1 MKNDSLSPILRE
13 SEAMIDKACHR
24 SVNPDIK
31 KRQISCAGVSMTLYY
46 IEGLVS
52 GSKIELHMLTPLMKL
67 KELPKESRAELLAK
81 SVLSVSECE
90 VTESLAAVLDAV
102 FYGGAALIID
112 GDSYAAVAD
121 AKNFAKRGIGKPVAE
136 QVVIGPHE
144 AFNEALRDNLTIL
157 RRILRT
163 ENFISESAEVGT
175 RIKTQAAILYLSGIA
190 DEKAITETRRRISG
204 IALDHVEG
212 IGVLMQLIE
221 DEPNALL
228 PQFVITERP
237 DRIVSFMLEGQICI
251 LLDGS
256 AQALCLPSNLFTF
269 LHAPDDSYIRWQ
281 YGTFNRIVRFVG
293 VCVSILLPA
302 ISVSAIRYQPGLLPP
317 PLLTSVM
324 EAQSKAPLPVGE
336 EIAAMLLFF
345 YLINEAGMRV
355 PGIMGSSLGLVS
367 SLVLGSA
374 AVDAELVSP
383 LLIII
388 VAVSG
393 LGLYAAP
400 NYGLGM
406 GLRLWQFILLIF
418 ASCFGLTGLAI
429 GGSLALMS
437 ACALRSLGAPYLAP
451 LLPKRP
457 RNPDLMLRL
466 PVWRQRLRGITAS
479 PYSLRRSSGRMRAWE
494 EDDDED

>member
-1 MKNDSLSPILRE
+1 MKSESLSLSLKE
-13 SEAMIDKACHR
+13 SEAIIDRACHR

-31 KRQISCAGVSMTLYY
+31 KREIVCAGVNMTLYY
-46 IEGLVS
+46 VEGLAS
-52 GSKIELHMLTPLMKL
+52 GSKIEMHILTPLMEKS
-67 KELPKESRAELLAK
+67 ELPREKRAEFLA
-81 SVLSVSECE
+81 SRVLSVSECE
-90 VTESLAAVLDAV
+90 VTQNVDEILSAI
-102 FYGGAALIID
+102 FYGGAALLID
-112 GDSYAAVAD
+112 GDSFAAVAD
-121 AKNFAKRGIGKPVAE
+121 AKNFTRRGIDKPVAE

-157 RRILRT
+157 RRIMRS
-163 ENFISESAEVGT
+163 EDFIAESTNVGRRRQT
-175 RIKTQAAILYLSGIA
+175 HAAMLYLDGIA
-190 DEKAITETRRRISG
+190 DERALSEARRRLTAIE
-204 IALDHVEG
+204 LDHVEG
-212 IGVLMQLIE
+212 IGILMQLLE

-237 DRIVSFMLEGQICI
+237 DRVASFLLEGQICL

-281 YGTFNRIVRFVG
+281 YGTFNRIIRFVG
-293 VCVSILLPA
+293 VLISLLLPA
-302 ISVSAIRYQPGLLPP
+302 IAVSAIRFQPGLLPP
-317 PLLTSVM
+317 PLITSVI
-324 EAQSKAPLPVGE
+324 ESQSKAPLPVGE

-345 YLINEAGMRV
+345 YLINEAGTRV

-374 AVDAELVSP
+374 AVDAELVAP

-393 LGLYAAP
+393 LGLYATP

-418 ASCFGLTGLAI
+418 ASALGFTGLAL
-429 GGSLALMS
+429 GGSLALIS
-437 ACALRSLGAPYLAP
+437 ACSLRSLGAPYLAP
-451 LLPKRP
+451 LVPKRP

-479 PYSLRRSSGRMRAWE
+479 PYSLRRSTGRMRAWE
-494 EDDDED
+494 EEADEN